1 MLAKSMAATAPT
13 RQNAATGITRKGLSG
28 TALRAFF
35 KIAELWQL
43 SNEEQMTLLGVTTP
57 STFFKW
63 KKDVDAVKLP
73 KDTLERISYVLGIW
87 KALRILIPDEA
98 QALAWV
104 KRPNDNPLFAGAP
117 PIARMTR
124 GRILDLA
131 DVRRLLDARRGV
143 W

>member
-1 MLAKSMAATAPT
+1 MLLSSNPNDPPPAPKPF
-13 RQNAATGITRKGLSG
+13 TGQELGEA
-28 TALRAFF
+28 ALRGFF
-35 KIAELWQL
+35 QIAEAWGL
-43 SNEEQMTLLGVTTP
+43 NTAEQRILLGEP
-57 STFFKW
+57 PRSTFFAW
-63 KKDVDAVKLP
+63 KKAPKVALT

-87 KALRILIPDEA
+87 KALRILIPDDR

-104 KRPNDNPLFAGAP
+104 KKPNGNPMFGGQP
-117 PIARMTR
+117 PVARLLQ

>member
-1 MLAKSMAATAPT
+1 ML
-13 RQNAATGITRKGLSG
+13 LSSNPKHRPSSPKPFTEQEMG
-28 TALRAFF
+28 EAALRGFF
-35 KIAELWQL
+35 QIAGAWGLTAA
-43 SNEEQMTLLGVTTP
+43 EQRILLGEP
-57 STFFKW
+57 PRSTFFAW
-63 KKDVDAVKLP
+63 KKAPKVILA

-87 KALRILIPDEA
+87 KALRILIPDDR

-104 KRPNDNPLFAGAP
+104 KKPNDNPMFGGQP
-117 PIARMTR
+117 PVARMLQ

>member
-1 MLAKSMAATAPT
+1 MSAQAKPIIQGPEPDFTAAELSE
-13 RQNAATGITRKGLSG
+13 AALKG
-28 TALRAFF
+28 FF
-35 KIAELWQL
+35 HIAERWGLGVAEQL
-43 SNEEQMTLLGVTTP
+43 ALLGRP
-57 STFFKW
+57 PRSTYFAW
-63 KKDVDAVKLP
+63 KKDGRAVLSG
-73 KDTLERISYVLGIW
+73 DTLERISYVLGIW

-104 KRPNDNPLFAGAP
+104 KRPNDNPLFEGRP
-117 PIARMTR
+117 PLERMTR